1 MKKFIIYLLLSL
13 LTIGCVNKLNVKK
26 LKNDPVP
33 KEIVSFHT
41 VDVDE
46 DGVISEQE
54 FNRAKT
60 NSSINY
66 KDPMWSLYSIIGMVG
81 GLLVL
86 SSILQFKRKNKDVR
100 N

>member
-1 MKKFIIYLLLSL
+1 MNKFIIYLFLSL
-13 LTIGCVNKLNVKK
+13 LTLGCVNKLNIKK
-26 LKNDPVP
+26 ANKPIAN
-33 KEIVSFHT
+33 EIVSFDV
-41 VDVDE
+41 VDIDE
-46 DGVISEQE
+46 DGAISEKE
-54 FNRAKT
+54 FNRAKV

-66 KDPMWSLYSIIGMVG
+66 KDPMWSMYSIIGMVG

>member
-1 MKKFIIYLLLSL
+1 MNKFITYLLFSL
-13 LTIGCVNKLNVKK
+13 LTLGCVNKLSVK
-26 LKNDPVP
+26 NANQPVS
-33 KEIVSFHT
+33 KEIVSFDV
-41 VDVDE
+41 VDIDE
-46 DGVISEQE
+46 DGAISEKE

-66 KDPMWSLYSIIGMVG
+66 KDPMWSMYSIIGMVG
-81 GLLVL
+81 ALLIL

>member
-1 MKKFIIYLLLSL
+1 MSL

-26 LKNDPVP
+26 IKNEPVP
-33 KEIVSFHT
+33 KEIVSFNT
-41 VDVDE
+41 VDVNE
-46 DGVISEQE
+46 DGTISEQE

-66 KDPMWSLYSIIGMVG
+66 KDPMRSLYSIIGMVG

>member
-1 MKKFIIYLLLSL
+1 MKKFIIYLFPFL
-13 LTIGCVNKLNVKK
+13 LTLGCVNKLNVKSLNK
-26 LKNDPVP
+26 PSA
-33 KEIVSFHT
+33 KEIVSFDV
-41 VDVDE
+41 VDVNE
-46 DGVISEQE
+46 DGAISEKE

-66 KDPMWSLYSIIGMVG
+66 KDPMWSMYSIVGMVG
-81 GLLVL
+81 ALLIL

>member
-1 MKKFIIYLLLSL
+1 MNKFITYLFFLLLTL
-13 LTIGCVNKLNVKK
+13 GCVNKLSVK
-26 LKNDPVP
+26 NTNQPVS
-33 KEIVSFHT
+33 KEIVSFDV
-41 VDVDE
+41 VDIDE
-46 DGVISEQE
+46 DGAISEKE

-66 KDPMWSLYSIIGMVG
+66 KDPMWSMYSIIGMVG
-81 GLLVL
+81 ALLIL

>member
-1 MKKFIIYLLLSL
+1 MKKFITYLLLL
-13 LTIGCVNKLNVKK
+13 LTVGCVNKLNIKRV
-26 LKNDPVP
+26 KNDPAP

-41 VDVDE
+41 VDVNE
-46 DGVISEQE
+46 DGAISQQE